1 MQSHNH
7 VHCYFPLFLRTYVIR
22 ICSLRILEMSVALFV
37 QLDKRIAGI
46 HFAADRHVA
55 DAISAIHVPTPN
67 AILDALSLES

>member
-1 MQSHNH
+1 
-7 VHCYFPLFLRTYVIR
+7 
-22 ICSLRILEMSVALFV
+22 MSVAPFA

-55 DAISAIHVPTPN
+55 DAISAIHGPTPN